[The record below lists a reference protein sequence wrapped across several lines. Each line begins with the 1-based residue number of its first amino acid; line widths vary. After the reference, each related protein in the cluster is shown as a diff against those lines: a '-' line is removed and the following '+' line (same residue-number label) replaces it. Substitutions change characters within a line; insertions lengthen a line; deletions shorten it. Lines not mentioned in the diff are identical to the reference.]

1 MVGSYKRIF
10 KIGLMNGEKRRLHKL
25 LKRMQEQLIKETK
38 KLVDNNQSKELE
50 EIEKDKEILR
60 KLSFTLLKN

>member
-1 MVGSYKRIF
+1 
-10 KIGLMNGEKRRLHKL
+10 MNGEKRRLHKL